1 MCSFCHPSEPSGTFP
16 GALPGHTYDVLL
28 LEHMGNASLCALEQD
43 TCTPLASFTSTV
55 RCRDPHVLAV
65 VAPIAQLAHPLPP
78 LQGGG
83 RPGLLEQELRR
94 DVAAGQCRQV
104 SAGSWWAA
112 GRDRAGCDVFPS
124 SSPQVWHPENSTGV
138 MLWACSLNKCECPGC
153 AWGTMWAWGRTPTLS
168 GCQGPPVGADP
179 CPADLH
185 AHWVLAWMGVLLGAA
200 CILLLLLLKK
210 EDLKGERCLPWG
222 LCLTQ
227 DTPRTPSH
235 RLSSLQIG

>member
-1 MCSFCHPSEPSGTFP
+1 MD
-16 GALPGHTYDVLL
+16 DVLL
-28 LEHMGNASLCALEQD
+28 LEHMGNASLCALERG

-55 RCRDPHVLAV
+55 RRRDPHVLAV
-65 VAPIAQLAHPLPP
+65 VAPMAQLAHPLPP

-112 GRDRAGCDVFPS
+112 GRDWAGCDVSPS
-124 SSPQVWHPENSTGV
+124 SSPQVWHPENGTGV
-138 MLWACSLNKCECPGC
+138 MLWACPLHKCECPGC
-153 AWGTMWAWGRTPTLS
+153 AGGAMWVWGRTPTLS
-168 GCQGPPVGADP
+168 GCQRPPVGADP

-185 AHWVLAWMGVLLGAA
+185 AHWVLVWMGVLLGAA

-227 DTPRTPSH
+227 DTPGTPSH
-235 RLSSLQIG
+235 PLSSLQTG